1 MIESLPGE
9 SKLKFFLR
17 ETFTDPLC
25 PRFQLWHNLVNFFIF
40 LSCASLAL
48 ETVDEYLQEYSI
60 VFDTIE
66 ITSVIFFTI
75 DYLQGWYFAPNRAR
89 YLVSFWGIV
98 DLLSILPSYLMII
111 NLTALQGTKV
121 FRLLRVIRVLRV
133 LKLAREAMRQIS
145 SVEEEQANPLVVNL
159 RIYFIALF
167 SVLMISSTLM
177 FYVEGHLYTNE
188 AMAHGQQLLDAH
200 AASLGKE
207 AEKFIPIDPITGNA
221 IPEDK
226 RFFTSIPTAMWWSIV
241 TLTTTGYGDLYP
253 VTVGGR
259 LIAGVTMLLGLVLFG
274 ILMNIVGKTLM
285 IVLFGETPR
294 TEAVSAVTTG
304 LEAAVLTS
312 GSRKIAA
319 LLILAE
325 EGYIT
330 NERVLELANRD
341 PDELRQSLAKI

>member
-1 MIESLPGE
+1 MSETLHSESN
-9 SKLKFFLR
+9 LKTYLR
-17 ETFTDPLC
+17 QTFTDPLC
-25 PRFQLWHNLVNFFIF
+25 PRFQLWHNLINFFIF

-48 ETVDEYLQEYSI
+48 ETVEDYSQSYTI
-60 VFDTIE
+60 IFDIIE
-66 ITSVIFFTI
+66 FTSVAFFTV
-75 DYLQGWYFAPNRAR
+75 DYLQSWYFSPNRAR

-121 FRLLRVIRVLRV
+121 FRLLRVLRVLRV

-145 SVEEEQANPLVVNL
+145 SVEGEQANPLVVNL

-177 FYVEGHLYTNE
+177 FYVEGNLYTSD
-188 AMAHGQQLLDAH
+188 AIAHGQQLLDAQ
-200 AASLGKE
+200 AASMGKE
-207 AEKFIPIDPITGNA
+207 AEKFVPFDPITGTA

-226 RFFTSIPTAMWWSIV
+226 RFFTSIPTAMWWCIV

-259 LIAGVTMLLGLVLFG
+259 IIAGVTMLLGLVLFG

-285 IVLFGETPR
+285 IVLFGE
-294 TEAVSAVTTG
+294 SATNENIPSVTTG
-304 LEAAVLTS
+304 LEAAIINS

-325 EGYIT
+325 EGYLDK
-330 NERVLELANRD
+330 ERVIELSNRD
-341 PDELRQSLAKI
+341 PADLRDALSKI